1 MKGYPIDLTK
11 AQEFLLGTI
20 VEAGEILRKYFHF
33 ETLKKKPKGDHDIV
47 TEADLAA
54 DSFIIKK
61 FRKKFPDIPMLTE
74 ETSVGDF
81 EKYKN
86 MDVVWL
92 VDPLDGTTNFCRRF
106 PHFAVSIGLVF
117 QSYPILGAVYNP
129 IYKNLYWAREGGSGA
144 FLNGRQI
151 HVSKEVNPYDS
162 IICVD
167 WSHDV
172 ASRDKIAATIQKLVG
187 RVGHIKILGSA
198 ATDTASVASGQ
209 IEAYAH
215 SHCLPWDT
223 AAAALIAQKAGAKV
237 TDICGGKWNVFTP
250 GILAANPILHQK
262 ILKLLQ

>member
-1 MKGYPIDLTK
+1 MKGYPIDLAK

-20 VEAGEILRKYFHF
+20 VEAGEILQKYFHF
-33 ETLKKKPKGDHDIV
+33 ETLKKKPKGDHDLV

-54 DSFIIKK
+54 DCFIIKK
-61 FRKKFPDIPMLTE
+61 LGNKFPDIPILTE

-86 MDVVWL
+86 MDLVWL
-92 VDPLDGTTNFCRRF
+92 VDPLDGTTNFSRKF

-117 QSYPILGAVYNP
+117 KSYPILGAVYNP
-129 IYKNLYWAREGGSGA
+129 IYKNLYWARANDVSA

-151 HVSKEVNPYDS
+151 HVSKEVNPSNS

-167 WSHDV
+167 WSHDI
-172 ASRDKIAATIQKLVG
+172 AWRDKTVATIQKLVG
-187 RVGHIKILGSA
+187 RVGHIKMFGSA

-237 TDICGGKWNVFTP
+237 TDIDGKKWNVFTP
-250 GILAANPILHQK
+250 GILAANPVLHQK
-262 ILKLLQ
+262 ILEFLR